1 MTAKVVRV
9 REEAYARLVEV
20 SKAYGLTL
28 PQAANLLI
36 LGSVGPRNNG
46 KWLPETVPHK
56 GTVDSQSDGLKCP
69 QCREDLGLVS
79 SGPGLYMLKCPKCH
93 EAMKGDGD
101 I

>member
-20 SKAYGLTL
+20 SKAYGLTM

-36 LGSVGPRNNG
+36 LGSVGPRGNG
-46 KWLPETVPHK
+46 KWHPEAVPNTK
-56 GTVDSQSDGLKCP
+56 KVSPQREGLQCP
-69 QCREDLGLVS
+69 QCSGDLGLVS

-93 EAMKGDGD
+93 EAMKGGGN
-101 I
+101 